1 MSKVENKVYINGK
14 EVTLI
19 AEKYPIKFYIGVEG
33 VYVTCYDEIAATIN
47 SLDNIKFDEET
58 KVITNEE
65 N

>member
-19 AEKYPIKFYIGVEG
+19 AEKYPIKFYLGAEG
-33 VYVTCYDEIAATIN
+33 VYVTYYDEIAATID
-47 SLDNIKFDEET
+47 SLKYIKFDEET
-58 KVITNEE
+58 KIITNEE